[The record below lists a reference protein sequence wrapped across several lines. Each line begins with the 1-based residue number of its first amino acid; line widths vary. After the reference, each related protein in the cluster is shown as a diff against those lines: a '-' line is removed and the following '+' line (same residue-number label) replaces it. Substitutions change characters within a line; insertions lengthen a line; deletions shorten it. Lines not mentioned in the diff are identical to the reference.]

1 MPSAAPYLAGPEGAS
16 LEARNARPRRR
27 GYLCEARAARGSAG
41 VRPAPPAPS
50 RGCACAGRPGAAAGR
65 GGGVTLGKNGRSQT
79 RAGSPGAGAPGPRPW
94 PHGRAATDPG
104 KFRGVVRG
112 LSLGPGTL
120 RRPPVPGSRPPS
132 FSDPDPHPDSHLAP
146 SPPVQPRAA
155 SPLPPEGRGHA
166 GRGGARPGQRRGT
179 LSAEPASRGALAFA
193 PRTPSPARPCAP
205 RPVPA
210 AFCAE
215 QGTRRLAGGAAP
227 LPPAAG
233 PGQPAAWLVAVRTGP
248 PGTAQAFGGA
258 GLAYTKQVPTLP
270 FMCICQKVLMY
281 ELGGHVHKC
290 LYSTF

>member
-1 MPSAAPYLAGPEGAS
+1 MCRAAWGRSRAG
-16 LEARNARPRRR
+16 RR
-27 GYLCEARAARGSAG
+27 GYPREKRTLSDARGESRRRSS
-41 VRPAPPAPS
+41 RPAPMATRPGRDGP
-50 RGCACAGRPGAAAGR
+50 REIPRGRPRTFAWPGDAA
-65 GGGVTLGKNGRSQT
+65 Q
-79 RAGSPGAGAPGPRPW
+79 APGPR
-94 PHGRAATDPG
+94 
-104 KFRGVVRG
+104 
-112 LSLGPGTL
+112 
-120 RRPPVPGSRPPS
+120 
-132 FSDPDPHPDSHLAP
+132 
-146 SPPVQPRAA
+146 SPPAQLFGPRPAPRQSPRAVAAFATQGRVAA
-155 SPLPPEGRGHA
+155 SAGGAGPRREGRGHA

-179 LSAEPASRGALAFA
+179 FSAEPASRGALAFA